1 MRLGLITQKLDQ
13 QLRECWAKRL
23 EANQEAEGK
32 ECSVIFSKIKCPN
45 PEHGVGG
52 RTLFTSWIILLEEFG
67 VGGEAELGQ

>member
-23 EANQEAEGK
+23 EADPEAEGK

-45 PEHGVGG
+45 PEHSVGG